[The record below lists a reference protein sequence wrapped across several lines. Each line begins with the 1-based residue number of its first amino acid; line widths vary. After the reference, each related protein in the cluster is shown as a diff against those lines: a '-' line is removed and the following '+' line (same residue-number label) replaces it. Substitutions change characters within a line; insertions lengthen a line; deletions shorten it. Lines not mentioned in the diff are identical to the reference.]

1 MKMILENPYRLKEGK
16 DILHVTLSSGIS
28 GVINSAMIAKET
40 LEERYPERKIYIVDS
55 LGASSGYGL
64 FMNRLADLRDNGYT
78 LEQLYDWAM
87 QHRLNLHHWFFS
99 TDLTF
104 YIKGGRISKTA
115 GTIGGLLG
123 ICPLLNMNDEGKLI
137 PRQKIRTKKKVI
149 RAIVDK
155 MEEFADNGLEYNGK
169 CYISQSAC
177 MDNARAVADL
187 VEARFPNLNGKVEIH
202 SIGTAIGSH
211 TGPGTVALF
220 FWGSTRT
227 H

>member
-1 MKMILENPYRLKEGK
+1 
-16 DILHVTLSSGIS
+16 
-28 GVINSAMIAKET
+28 
-40 LEERYPERKIYIVDS
+40 
-55 LGASSGYGL
+55 
-64 FMNRLADLRDNGYT
+64 
-78 LEQLYDWAM
+78 M

-187 VEARFPNLNGKVEIH
+187 VEARFPNLNGKVANSFYRH
-202 SIGTAIGSH
+202 CDWKSH
-211 TGPGTVALF
+211 RSWNSSSVFLGQHADTLSSRYKPESF
-220 FWGSTRT
+220 R
-227 H
+227 HPNR